1 MAESPSSGQASSPNE
16 ILRVNESVLLSGA
29 LISHIAQER
38 NIRVL
43 LIKGPA
49 ATIVGARPE
58 RTSSDLDVL
67 VHRSDMTVLVHELE
81 RRGWEARIHEVSEAF
96 PDHSKTLLNPQW
108 PSDIDVHWRFPGFYA
123 DESVVFESLWQARQ
137 AIELAG
143 SPVWTLS
150 YNDALLVTLLHALRS
165 PGVGALLHD
174 VTFCRPKVAMAALE
188 HYDRAAELGALGPLG
203 PVFATLPETRSL
215 DLSEPP
221 TDWVLRTTARR
232 SATLRLFHLL
242 EIPWRKK
249 PAALW
254 QALFPSRESIGWHD
268 LRLRDTTIWQQSPYR
283 FLRIWRSLAESFH
296 ILKEVREIR
305 SRIPKQAETSRPR

>member
-1 MAESPSSGQASSPNE
+1 MAASPNE
-16 ILRVNESVLLSGA
+16 VLGVTESVLLSGA
-29 LISHIAQER
+29 LVSHIAEEC
-38 NIRVL
+38 NIRLL

-67 VHRSDMTVLVHELE
+67 VHRSDMGVLLNELE
-81 RRGWEARIHEVSEAF
+81 RRGWEARIQEVSEAF
-96 PDHSKTLLNPQW
+96 PEHSKTLLNPQW

-123 DESVVFESLWQARQ
+123 DESVVFEFLWRARQ

-143 SPVWTLS
+143 RPVWTLS

-165 PGVGALLHD
+165 PGIGALLND
-174 VTFCRPKVAMAALE
+174 VAFCRSRIATAALA

-203 PVFATLPETRSL
+203 PVFASLPETRSL
-215 DLSEPP
+215 DLREPP

-242 EIPWRKK
+242 ETPWRKK
-249 PAALW
+249 PAVLW

-268 LRLRDTTIWQQSPYR
+268 LRLRDTSIWQQSPYR
-283 FLRIWRSLAESFH
+283 LLRIWRSLGDGFH

-305 SRIPKQAETSRPR
+305 SRIPK